1 MGLIEM
7 NFFKNYKSL
16 FLSMSLLL
24 TFSSVAEAKTS
35 SNDDKY
41 IFYKTYTNIGNLEVK
56 DINNKTIKFSS
67 YKGKV
72 LLIVNV
78 ASQCGYTP
86 QYEGLEKT
94 YKKYKS
100 KGFEI
105 LGFPCN
111 DFGNQE
117 PSGNQQI
124 LKFCKKNYG
133 ITFKLF
139 DKVKV
144 LGNKKSPLY
153 NKLINAQ
160 SIVNGDVEWNFEK
173 FLISKDGKVV
183 KRFKSSISPESKE
196 LTKAIEA
203 ELNKK

>member
-1 MGLIEM
+1 MK
-7 NFFKNYKSL
+7 FFKHYQKIILSSL
-16 FLSMSLLL
+16 FLIY
-24 TFSSVAEAKTS
+24 FSEISEATEKQ
-35 SNDDKY
+35 NNKY
-41 IFYKTYTNIGNLEVK
+41 IFYKTYTNIGEMEVK
-56 DINNKTIKFSS
+56 DIHGKPIKFSS

-86 QYEGLEKT
+86 QYDGLEKV

-117 PSGNQQI
+117 PGGRQEI

-133 ITFKLF
+133 VTFKLF
-139 DKVKV
+139 DKVKI
-144 LGNKKSPLY
+144 LGKDKSPLY

-160 SIVNGDVEWNFEK
+160 SIENGDVEWNFEK

-183 KRFKSSISPESKE
+183 KRFKSNVKPESQE
-196 LTKAIEA
+196 LKKAIES
-203 ELNKK
+203 ELSKK